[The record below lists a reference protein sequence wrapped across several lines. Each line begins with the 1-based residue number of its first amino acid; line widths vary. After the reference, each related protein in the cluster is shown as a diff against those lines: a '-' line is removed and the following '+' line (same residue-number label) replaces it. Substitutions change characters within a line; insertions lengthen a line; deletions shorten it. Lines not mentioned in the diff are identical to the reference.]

1 MSLMDDMQQ
10 NTQTELDFSSVL
22 TGEAREAGREETESF
37 RTTDGSERPA
47 STNRLMEAV
56 CERENLKA
64 ALQQVKANKGS
75 PGVDGMTVVGIKDY
89 LKQHWPAIREQLLN
103 GTYEPKPVRRVEIPK
118 PDGGVRKLGI
128 PTVLDRFIQ
137 QAVMQVLQRRWDRTF
152 SDHSY
157 GFRPGRSAH
166 QAVAQAQQY
175 IAEGYGWV
183 VDLDLEKFFDRVN
196 HDRLMAAVAK
206 RVADKRM
213 LKLIRA
219 FLEAGVMENGLVS
232 AVDEGTPQGGPLSP
246 LLSNLVLD
254 ELDREL
260 ERRGHRFVRYADDCN
275 LYVRSE
281 RAGQR
286 VMKSITRFITQRLK
300 LKVNEAKSAVARPQ
314 ERKFLGFSFTEG
326 LEVKRTIAPKAL
338 DRFKARVR
346 EITCRAKGVSIET
359 TIEELA
365 PYMRGWRSYFG
376 FCETPTVLLYLT
388 RWVRLRLRAALW
400 RQWKT
405 PRRRRAALLKLG
417 VSPRLARN
425 TAGSGRGPW
434 PLARTK
440 ALTVGL
446 SNAYFKSL
454 GLPTLADECSV
465 TVSNRRVR
473 TRTHGGVAGVGG

>member
-1 MSLMDDMQQ
+1 MSLKDDKQQ
-10 NTQTELDFSSVL
+10 NIQMKLDFSAMP
-22 TGEAREAGREETESF
+22 TGEARQVGREETESPGA
-37 RTTDGSERPA
+37 TSGPENPA
-47 STNRLMEAV
+47 NTNRLMEEV

-75 PGVDGMTVVGIKDY
+75 AGVDGMTVGGISDY

-157 GFRPGRSAH
+157 GFRPGRSAQ

-175 IAEGYGWV
+175 VAGGHGWC
-183 VDLDLEKFFDRVN
+183 VDLDLEKFFDRVS
-196 HDRLMAAVAK
+196 HDKLMGQIAK
-206 RVADKRM
+206 RVADKRL

-219 FLEAGVMENGLVS
+219 FLKAGVMENGLVNPS
-232 AVDEGTPQGGPLSP
+232 VEGTPQGGPLSP

-275 LYVRSE
+275 IYVGSE

-286 VMKSITRFITQRLK
+286 VMESVTQFIRQKLK

-314 ERKFLGFSFTEG
+314 ERKFLGFSFTAG
-326 LEVKRTIAPKAL
+326 PEVKRVIAPKAL
-338 DRFKARVR
+338 DRFKQRVR
-346 EITCRAKGVSIET
+346 EITRRAKGVSMKT
-359 TIEELA
+359 TMDELA

-376 FCETPTVLLYLT
+376 FCETPEVLIGLT

-400 RQWKT
+400 RQWKI
-405 PRRRRAALLKLG
+405 PRRRRAALLELG
-417 VSPRLARN
+417 VRPRLASN
-425 TAGSGRGPW
+425 TAGSGLGPW
-434 PLARTK
+434 YLARAK
-440 ALTVGL
+440 ALSVGL

-454 GLPTLADECSV
+454 GLPSLFEEGSA
-465 TVSNRRVR
+465 
-473 TRTHGGVAGVGG
+473 